1 MIRGYVD
8 SILEALMKRL
18 NLTIPEYDETLDP
31 SRSQEKPYQVEWTLL
46 PSDVQRV
53 KKKFE
58 QKMREKKKGKMK
70 KEENAKEE
78 IELEM
83 ENKHE
88 TSERIK
94 EENEDVP
101 IKKRRLK
108 NQRDANY
115 TEVELLDIQDVNKEV
130 EILDVKVLPKKRRED
145 ADKEDSNRR
154 SSPLETR
161 ERNGENTESPSKDEK
176 RGCLENGIKLNEES
190 EGDLETEVKNDNG
203 KFMEVNKSE
212 IKETLVKEEMKSE
225 TRIIDVKEMASDIK
239 VEQESIGKPSLEVK
253 DSCH

>member
-1 MIRGYVD
+1 
-8 SILEALMKRL
+8 MKRL

-94 EENEDVP
+94 EEIEDVP

-108 NQRDANY
+108 NQRDANH
-115 TEVELLDIQDVNKEV
+115 TEVELFDIQDVNEEV
-130 EILDVKVLPKKRRED
+130 EILDVKVLPKKR
-145 ADKEDSNRR
+145 KED
-154 SSPLETR
+154 
-161 ERNGENTESPSKDEK
+161 
-176 RGCLENGIKLNEES
+176 
-190 EGDLETEVKNDNG
+190 
-203 KFMEVNKSE
+203 
-212 IKETLVKEEMKSE
+212 
-225 TRIIDVKEMASDIK
+225 
-239 VEQESIGKPSLEVK
+239 
-253 DSCH
+253 

>member
-94 EENEDVP
+94 EEIEDVP

-108 NQRDANY
+108 NQRDANH
-115 TEVELLDIQDVNKEV
+115 TEVELFDIQDVNEEV

-203 KFMEVNKSE
+203 KCMKVNKSE